1 MRTAAY
7 MEDVAS
13 DHRRREKLA
22 SKFLL
27 IYRTIVRYLKTLRG
41 DAHCGAQGRCR
52 KRPPQARET
61 SKQVSIDI

>member
-7 MEDVAS
+7 MEKVAS

-27 IYRTIVRYLKTLRG
+27 ICRTIVRYLKTLRE
-41 DAHCGAQGRCR
+41 DAHCGVHGRCYR
-52 KRPPQARET
+52 KGDHR
-61 SKQVSIDI
+61 

>member
-27 IYRTIVRYLKTLRG
+27 IYRTIVRYLKTLRE
-41 DAHCGAQGRCR
+41 DAHCGVHGRCYR
-52 KRPPQARET
+52 KGDHR
-61 SKQVSIDI
+61 